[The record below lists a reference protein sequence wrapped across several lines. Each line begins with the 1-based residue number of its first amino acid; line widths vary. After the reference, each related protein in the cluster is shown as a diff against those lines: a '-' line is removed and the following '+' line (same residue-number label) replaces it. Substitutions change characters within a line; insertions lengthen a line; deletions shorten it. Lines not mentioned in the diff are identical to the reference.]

1 MRFDYDSRG
10 AVASRSGPFTTMGDY
25 LPPGLR
31 NVRTLTII
39 IDTAMALVAATTAT
53 TRTVDRAIFI
63 IGCYFLV
70 RQGLVFQTARD
81 VMRIT
86 RTQVPRRTTRATSRL
101 PTAAGLPCE
110 ALASPPPPA
119 AC

>member
-1 MRFDYDSRG
+1 MRLGYDSQG
-10 AVASRSGPFTTMGDY
+10 GGDPSGLRTTMGDY

-31 NVRTLTII
+31 SVRMLTII
-39 IDTAMALVAATTAT
+39 IDTAIALVAATTAT

-70 RQGLVFQTARD
+70 RQGLVLQTARD

-86 RTQVPRRTTRATSRL
+86 RTQVPTRTTRATSRL
-101 PTAAGLPCE
+101 PMAAGLPC
-110 ALASPPPPA
+110 ASPASPPPPA